1 MRISDW
7 SSDVCSSDLA
17 AGTGPGQPVLIELS
31 PNDQRSLR
39 ADFRRPFS
47 PNLRHGVRL
56 RFGHFVIGAGFDV
69 VDVEIG
75 MNGIVR
81 TSLPGP
87 NIQPA
92 APGDRG
98 VRQPPSEA
106 TDAVPVRPSHAVPYL
121 ASTCAN
127 LGYPPLAV
135 AVYDGLGHS
144 S

>member
-92 APGDRG
+92 ALGARCD
-98 VRQPPSEA
+98 RQPHSEA
-106 TDAVPVRPSHAVPYL
+106 TAAEPARTFPAAPVSESPFE
-121 ASTCAN
+121 N
-127 LGYPPLAV
+127 L
-135 AVYDGLGHS
+135 
-144 S
+144 